1 MNVRRAA
8 LLLLLA
14 ASVGGAF
21 FAVDDHGS
29 AEAAKTPAT
38 CVYLFTDSSADN
50 SRGWTFGPE

>member
-14 ASVGGAF
+14 VSVGGAF

-38 CVYLFTDSSADN
+38 CGYLFTDSFADN
-50 SRGWTFGPE
+50 SRG